1 MKPPPFQYHDPK
13 TLAEAVGLLGTLDN
27 AKLLAG
33 GQSLMPMLNMRFVLP
48 DHVIDLNRVEG
59 LSYIKEA
66 GGALEIGAMTR
77 QRDLEFSDLVKA
89 KCPLLHQAIMH
100 IGHRQTR
107 NRGTIGGSLCHLDPA
122 AELVSVAAAH
132 DATVMVAGPNG
143 TREIAF
149 KDFPAGYLTP
159 AIELNEIVTA
169 VRIPLW
175 PAGHKAAF
183 IEFSRRHGD
192 FAIVSAAA
200 LLEIDGGKIARASLT
215 IGGVA
220 VAPVRAAE
228 VEKAHHRA
236 GAVERAVRQGL
247 RKLPRDR
254 GDGRHPCLRRLPPAS
269 RRGAVAPR
277 AGEGRGARRQRAV
290 EPGALAHDERREFIA
305 ALGGAAVRGRSPRAR
320 SRRCRWSGFSAARRR
335 AGFDAPRGRVPP
347 GPEGSRLRRGPERRD
362 RISAMRTIRIDRL
375 PALVADLV
383 RRPVA
388 VIVGEQRLRRLRP
401 RPRPRRSRSCSRPAA
416 TRSRTAWSPASTG
429 RAAMSPA

>member
-13 TLAEAVGLLGTLDN
+13 TLAEAVGLLGSLDN

-59 LSYIKEA
+59 LSYIKESS
-66 GGALEIGAMTR
+66 GALEIGAMTR
-77 QRDLEFSDLVKA
+77 QRDLEFSDLIKA

-132 DATVMVAGPNG
+132 DATVVVAGPAG

-149 KDFPAGYLTP
+149 ADFPAGYLTP
-159 AIELNEIVTA
+159 AIELNEIVTTI
-169 VRIPLW
+169 RIPLW

-200 LLEIDGGKIARASLT
+200 LLQIEGGRIARASVT
-215 IGGVA
+215 VGGVA

-228 VEKAHHRA
+228 VESAIVGQSPSSELFAKACESCRA
-236 GAVERAVRQGL
+236 IDAMADIHASADYRQHLAAVL
-247 RKLPRDR
+247 
-254 GDGRHPCLRRLPPAS
+254 S
-269 RRGAVAPR
+269 RRALEKAAGLADNAPWN
-277 AGEGRGARRQRAV
+277 
-290 EPGALAHDERREFIA
+290 
-305 ALGGAAVRGRSPRAR
+305 RSH
-320 SRRCRWSGFSAARRR
+320 
-335 AGFDAPRGRVPP
+335 
-347 GPEGSRLRRGPERRD
+347 
-362 RISAMRTIRIDRL
+362 
-375 PALVADLV
+375 
-383 RRPVA
+383 
-388 VIVGEQRLRRLRP
+388 
-401 RPRPRRSRSCSRPAA
+401 
-416 TRSRTAWSPASTG
+416 
-429 RAAMSPA
+429 